1 MFLQPVTEEEIM
13 QLVENA
19 KNKKSKDHD
28 QVDMTLCL
36 VKKIIPHIVKSLAHI
51 CNTCMYLTNERYF
64 FRPDENRESYRYLK
78 MGISRNSQIIDLYPY
93 YPSYPKY

>member
-36 VKKIIPHIVKSLAHI
+36 VTKIIPHIVKSLAHI
-51 CNTCMYLTNERYF
+51 CNTCTSLMN
-64 FRPDENRESYRYLK
+64 
-78 MGISRNSQIIDLYPY
+78 GIFSDRMKIGSRTVI
-93 YPSYPKY
+93 